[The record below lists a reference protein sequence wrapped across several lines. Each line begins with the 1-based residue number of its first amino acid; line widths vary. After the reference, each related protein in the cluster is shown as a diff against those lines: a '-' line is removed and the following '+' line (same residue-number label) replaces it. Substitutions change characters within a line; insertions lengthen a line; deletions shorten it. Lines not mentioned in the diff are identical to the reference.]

1 MQNAKRFPFVE
12 RRNQAGDT
20 NVFPLIPIAL
30 SYRDRVWDG
39 LGLLDTGSSLN
50 VLPYNLGLELGAVWE
65 EQTLS
70 ISLAGNLAP
79 VEARGLAVLAQI
91 RDFPPV
97 RLAFAWAKS
106 NDPPLILGQLN
117 FFMEFDVCFYRS
129 EFAFEVRPKFREQL
143 TIDN

>member
-1 MQNAKRFPFVE
+1 MQNAKRFPFIE
-12 RRNQAGDT
+12 RRDLAGDT
-20 NVFPLIPIAL
+20 NVFPLVPIAL

-65 EQTLS
+65 QQTLS

-79 VEARGLAVLAQI
+79 VEARGLAVMGQV
-91 RDFPPV
+91 RDFPSV

-129 EFAFEVRPKFREQL
+129 QLAFEVRPKLRER
-143 TIDN
+143 

>member
-1 MQNAKRFPFVE
+1 MQNAKRFPFIE

-20 NVFPLIPIAL
+20 NVFPLVPIAL
-30 SYRDRVWDG
+30 SYRDCVWDG

-50 VLPYNLGLELGAVWE
+50 VLPYNVGLRLGAVWE

-79 VEARGLAVLAQI
+79 VEARGLVVVGQI
-91 RDFPPV
+91 GDLPPV

-106 NDPPLILGQLN
+106 NEPPIILGQLN

-129 EFAFEVRPKFREQL
+129 QLAFEVRPKL
-143 TIDN
+143 GKS